1 MAEITFKGNRVNTC
15 GDLPKTGTKA
25 GDFVLVNTDLEDVSL
40 DDYSGRT
47 LLLNIFPSLDTPVCA
62 MSVRKFNSEAT
73 ELDGVTVL
81 CISADLPFAHARFCE
96 TQGIENVEN
105 LSCFR
110 SPEFGRDYGIEMVD
124 GPLRGLLARTVMVI
138 DSDKKIAYVQL
149 VPEIT
154 SEPDYEDVLGFLDR

>member
-15 GDLPKTGTKA
+15 GDLPQKGTDA
-25 GDFVLVNTDLEDVSL
+25 RDFVLVNTDLEDVAL
-40 DDYSGRT
+40 NDYSGRT

-62 MSVRKFNSEAT
+62 MSVRKFNSEAA
-73 ELDGVTVL
+73 ELDDISVL

-110 SPEFGRDYGIEMVD
+110 SPEFGRDYGLEIVD
-124 GPLRGLLARTVMVI
+124 GPLRGLLARAVIVI
-138 DSDKKIAYVQL
+138 D
-149 VPEIT
+149 P
-154 SEPDYEDVLGFLDR
+154 